1 MANLKQL
8 KLKRQ
13 SVIKTQKVTRAME
26 AVSAVKMRK
35 SQELALEGRPFA
47 SVALRILS
55 ALSFDFDSSKHYLVE
70 PAQNPQSIGLVLISS
85 DKGLA
90 GSLNSSIL
98 KKAESFIEQNAD
110 KKIKAIAIGKKAKE
124 FLQRKGIEILYF
136 RENKKDDVAL
146 EDSQDFLDILIKT
159 KKEGDI
165 DAWYIAYMNFI
176 STFEQKPI
184 LRQILPLDNKELK
197 SLVEDITPK
206 KGKFAEENPSKQEA
220 EKEVKRSYIFE
231 SNSENLLDELLP
243 ALVNVELHHALL
255 ESKASEHSARMV
267 AMKSATDK
275 AKEVAHSLLLKF
287 NKARQAAIT
296 REVSEITSGVEAM
309 KE

>member
-47 SVALRILS
+47 SVALKILS

-110 KKIKAIAIGKKAKE
+110 KKIKAIAIGKKARE
-124 FLQRKGIEILYF
+124 FLQRKNIEVLYF
-136 RENKKDDVAL
+136 KENKKDDVAL
-146 EDSQDFLDILIKT
+146 EDSQEFLDVLINS
-159 KKEGDI
+159 KKEKEI
-165 DAWYIAYMNFI
+165 DAWYIAYMNFV
-176 STFEQKPI
+176 STFEQRPI
-184 LRQILPLDNKELK
+184 LRQILPLDSKELK

-206 KGKFAEENPSKQEA
+206 KGKYSEEHSYESEQES
-220 EKEVKRSYIFE
+220 KRSYIFE

-275 AKEVAHSLLLKF
+275 AKEMAHSLLLKF

-309 KE
+309 KEE